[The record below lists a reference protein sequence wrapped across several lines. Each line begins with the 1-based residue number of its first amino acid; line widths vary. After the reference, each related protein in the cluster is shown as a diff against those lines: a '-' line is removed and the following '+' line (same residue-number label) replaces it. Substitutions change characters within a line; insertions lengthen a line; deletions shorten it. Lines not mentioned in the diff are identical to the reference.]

1 MILSRLSPAAVLMLS
16 ALPLAAQDTRQMDAH
31 VHGVG
36 ELQIAIEGQTVAM
49 DITVPGADIVGFEH
63 APGSDADHAAIDAAL
78 AQFADAF
85 TLFTVAGDAGCTAV
99 TEVNHTHG
107 YGIEDD
113 HDHSDEATAAHDH
126 DHDHDHGAE
135 TEAAAHDHD
144 HDHGEDHA
152 AAHDHDD
159 HDHAADAAHDD
170 HGHDHADAHDDHDH
184 ADGDSH
190 AEFHAVY
197 TLTCTDPTAITAIEF
212 PYFDLFANA
221 RELEVEIVSDTGA
234 MSASVLRDAPR
245 LSLAGA
251 M

>member
-1 MILSRLSPAAVLMLS
+1 
-16 ALPLAAQDTRQMDAH
+16 MDAH
-31 VHGVG
+31 VHGTG

-85 TLFTVAGDAGCTAV
+85 ALFTVEGDAGCSAV

-113 HDHSDEATAAHDH
+113 EGHDHGDEAHAED

-135 TEAAAHDHD
+135 TEAAANDDDHDHDHGDAQAAADGHGDHGDHGHDDHDDHAAEADHDHD
-144 HDHGEDHA
+144 HDHAE
-152 AAHDHDD
+152 
-159 HDHAADAAHDD
+159 
-170 HGHDHADAHDDHDH
+170 
-184 ADGDSH
+184 GDSH

-197 TLTCTDPTAITAIEF
+197 ALTCSDPAAITAFAF
-212 PYFDLFANA
+212 PYFDLFENA
-221 RELEVEIVSDTGA
+221 RELDVQIVSDTGA
-234 MSASVLRDAPR
+234 MSATVLRDAPR

>member
-1 MILSRLSPAAVLMLS
+1 MTLSRLSPAAVLMLS

-107 YGIEDD
+107 YGIEDEDAHAHDDHAHDD
-113 HDHSDEATAAHDH
+113 HDHAAEAGHD
-126 DHDHDHGAE
+126 DHG
-135 TEAAAHDHD
+135 HDD
-144 HDHGEDHA
+144 H
-152 AAHDHDD
+152 D

-197 TLTCTDPTAITAIEF
+197 TLTCTDPTAITAIDF

-234 MSASVLRDAPR
+234 MSARVRRDAPR

>member
-1 MILSRLSPAAVLMLS
+1 MTLAHLAPAAALLVS

-31 VHGVG
+31 VHGTG

-85 TLFTVAGDAGCTAV
+85 ALFTVEGDAGCSAV

-113 HDHSDEATAAHDH
+113 ADHDHGDEAHAEHDH
-126 DHDHDHGAE
+126 DHDHEHGAE
-135 TEAAAHDHD
+135 TEAAAHDDDHD
-144 HDHGEDHA
+144 HDHGDAHA
-152 AAHDHDD
+152 AADG
-159 HDHAADAAHDD
+159 HDD
-170 HGHDHADAHDDHDH
+170 HGHDDHAAEADHDHDH
-184 ADGDSH
+184 AEGDRH

-197 TLTCTDPTAITAIEF
+197 ALTCSDPAAITAFAF
-212 PYFDLFANA
+212 PYFDLFENA
-221 RELEVEIVSDTGA
+221 RELDVQIVSDSGA
-234 MSASVLRDAPR
+234 MSATVLRDAPR